1 MRNEGEPS
9 VEEILDSIKK
19 VIARDSREISRPAA
33 APAAVGGAVA
43 PAAHDDFAP
52 QDHDRAAP
60 HEDTAAPSMAQAYA
74 AHFGDDPTL
83 EVAAPFTQDPYG
95 DEGAVLDLSDI
106 DFIDSAE
113 DALTAH
119 LQASAHASPAASSG
133 FSSAFA
139 SVQNSL
145 KAMGGAVYSPSANKA
160 VAEPVAEPVSGAAPP
175 PAAPYGGDNEAL
187 TGESSARSMRE
198 SLAALAKV
206 AEPAAPLSPTS
217 GVPHGET
224 SLEGLVRDMLRPM
237 LAQWLDQNLP
247 DMVERLVKAEIERIL
262 QKR

>member
-19 VIARDSREISRPAA
+19 VIARDSREITRSPASATASPAHEDGQDAPLAPDYDAEPA
-33 APAAVGGAVA
+33 APAPTSVA
-43 PAAHDDFAP
+43 PSS
-52 QDHDRAAP
+52 
-60 HEDTAAPSMAQAYA
+60 TLSGSMADAYA

-160 VAEPVAEPVSGAAPP
+160 VAEPVAEPVSAAAPS
-175 PAAPYGGDNEAL
+175 PAAPYGGENEAL

-206 AEPAAPLSPTS
+206 AEPAAP
-217 GVPHGET
+217 
-224 SLEGLVRDMLRPM
+224 
-237 LAQWLDQNLP
+237 
-247 DMVERLVKAEIERIL
+247 
-262 QKR
+262 